1 MGGCVRPV
9 PYPVTVNWL
18 LPKIERTTVI
28 EDFLRTS
35 LARMTVP
42 GFRFR
47 LENEPPAAREHRAG
61 ATTSRSKVEDAC
73 TVRSHTLKGSQNARK
88 RVSRAGLAQGLT
100 KGLTRSHLR
109 STSAAMLLTADSLL
123 QPTSSS
129 PLEQRIFHGVLVS

>member
-1 MGGCVRPV
+1 MWAGVLG
-9 PYPVTVNWL
+9 PYPVTVYNWL
-18 LPKIERTTVI
+18 LPKIERATVI

-47 LENEPPAAREHRAG
+47 LENEPPAAREQARRQ
-61 ATTSRSKVEDAC
+61 SRSKVEDAC

-100 KGLTRSHLR
+100 KGLTRSSPEIHVR
-109 STSAAMLLTADSLL
+109 CDAA
-123 QPTSSS
+123 
-129 PLEQRIFHGVLVS
+129 HC

>member
-28 EDFLRTS
+28 EDRLKDFACTDDCAGLSISTGKR
-35 LARMTVP
+35 AP
-42 GFRFR
+42 GR
-47 LENEPPAAREHRAG
+47 ARAG

-100 KGLTRSHLR
+100 KGLTRSSPEIHVR
-109 STSAAMLLTADSLL
+109 CDAA
-123 QPTSSS
+123 
-129 PLEQRIFHGVLVS
+129 HC

>member
-47 LENEPPAAREHRAG
+47 LENEPPAAREQQQAS
-61 ATTSRSKVEDAC
+61 SRRDDKSK
-73 TVRSHTLKGSQNARK
+73 
-88 RVSRAGLAQGLT
+88 
-100 KGLTRSHLR
+100 
-109 STSAAMLLTADSLL
+109 
-123 QPTSSS
+123 
-129 PLEQRIFHGVLVS
+129 